1 MLSDSCPFRYS
12 PSLQLRVFLETI
24 SSSVASPLSP
34 CVGCVNSYIIR
45 KKQQK
50 TGTSVRALNLSV
62 QWYNGGNPVCCS
74 ALKCK
79 ENSGADI
86 SCLMYPAN
94 IRSQVYLQV
103 NFCTTKTLK
112 FDLLIHCWQ
121 ESKCTV
127 KVKRKY
133 TKQNFFLSTDPDKD
147 FLLLLGLVID
157 AQRAVF
163 LWGGFLHS
171 ACTHGPPPPTKQL
184 NSMG

>member
-1 MLSDSCPFRYS
+1 MLSDSGPFRYS

-50 TGTSVRALNLSV
+50 TGPSVRALNLSV

-133 TKQNFFLSTDPDKD
+133 TKQNFFLIYWPWQGLSSSSWSCHWCSEGCFSVRWVSPLRLYPWSTSAHQT
-147 FLLLLGLVID
+147 
-157 AQRAVF
+157 AQ
-163 LWGGFLHS
+163 
-171 ACTHGPPPPTKQL
+171 
-184 NSMG
+184 